1 MKFKNKQEE
10 TKKATLPGVEKTV
23 TITGAQIKDNI
34 ENLKAQLVEAQT
46 RVVMLQGAIQVSE
59 QMLLPDNNKVNGV
72 SK

>member
-10 TKKATLPGVEKTV
+10 AKKVTLPEAEKAV